1 MPRFLVCS
9 LLFTFSPLRGV
20 NQIQFFVTLAGIDVV
35 CRLSADFLSQSLGLE
50 LNNMANRKSENSK
63 QVNENEENGVMPSL
77 LVGYVRRSNAGG
89 AIKLSINTNA
99 FGDCETYT
107 TADGQT
113 YAPLVISLD
122 AIRKVIEGDRAVTTV
137 SQLIFD

>member
-1 MPRFLVCS
+1 
-9 LLFTFSPLRGV
+9 
-20 NQIQFFVTLAGIDVV
+20 
-35 CRLSADFLSQSLGLE
+35 
-50 LNNMANRKSENSK
+50 MANRKTENSK
-63 QVNENEENGVMPSL
+63 QENENVETGMMPSL

-107 TADGQT
+107 TSDGQT
-113 YAPLVISLD
+113 YASLVISLD
-122 AIRKVIEGDRAVTTV
+122 AIRKVIDGDRAVTTV